1 MTIRQKILR
10 SFYPLLMLVAR
21 RAGKNATVTEN
32 RNTTPVTS
40 IHDLP
45 AKKANGENFNMC
57 SGKGKKMLI
66 VNTASDCGYTQQ
78 YAELEELYKQYQQ
91 QLTILAFPSNEFRQ
105 QEKGSEEEIL
115 SFCRVNYGVTF
126 PVMEKALVLPSPD
139 QHPVYQWLTDPGK
152 NGWNAWAPEWNF
164 SKYLIDE
171 NGKLVGYYGSSVSPL
186 SPGFIKAV
194 NS

>member
-10 SFYPLLMLVAR
+10 SFYPILMLVAR
-21 RAGKNATVTEN
+21 WAGKNATVMEN

-40 IHDLP
+40 IYDLP
-45 AKKANGENFNMC
+45 AKEANGENFDMR
-57 SGKGKKMLI
+57 SLKGRKILI

-78 YAELEELYKQYQQ
+78 YEELEELYRQHQQ
-91 QLTILAFPSNEFRQ
+91 QLAILAFPSNEFRQ

-115 SFCRVNYGVTF
+115 SFCRVNYGITF
-126 PVMEKALVLPSPD
+126 PVMKKARILQSPD

-152 NGWNAWAPEWNF
+152 NGWNARAPEWNF

-171 NGKLVGYYGSSVSPL
+171 NGKLIGYYGSSVSPL
-186 SPGFIKAV
+186 STGLLKAI
-194 NS
+194 NC